1 MIVEMGEG
9 EKSPTNESCRDGQRD
24 AVLYSL
30 AEVNK

>member
-1 MIVEMGEG
+1 MMEGMGEG
-9 EKSPTNESCRDGQRD
+9 EKSPTNESCKDGQRD